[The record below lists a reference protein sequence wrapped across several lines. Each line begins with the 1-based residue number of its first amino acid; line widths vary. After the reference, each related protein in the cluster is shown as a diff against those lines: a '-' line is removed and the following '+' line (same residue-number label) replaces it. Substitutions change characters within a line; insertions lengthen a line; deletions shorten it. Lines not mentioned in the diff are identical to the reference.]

1 MKIEPK
7 EISIREV
14 AENYVDDG
22 DGGVYGLDGE
32 LVLRPPYQRE
42 YIYQQ
47 TQRNAVIDEKF
58 LSIRAFSEAQKRRA
72 YEKQEH
78 KCAICGEVF
87 DLKDMDGDH
96 IVPWSQGGRTVDEN
110 LQMLCK
116 KCNNEKSDK

>member
-7 EISIREV
+7 EISIRDV

-47 TQRNAVIDEKF
+47 
-58 LSIRAFSEAQKRRA
+58 AQ
-72 YEKQEH
+72 
-78 KCAICGEVF
+78 
-87 DLKDMDGDH
+87 
-96 IVPWSQGGRTVDEN
+96 
-110 LQMLCK
+110 
-116 KCNNEKSDK
+116 